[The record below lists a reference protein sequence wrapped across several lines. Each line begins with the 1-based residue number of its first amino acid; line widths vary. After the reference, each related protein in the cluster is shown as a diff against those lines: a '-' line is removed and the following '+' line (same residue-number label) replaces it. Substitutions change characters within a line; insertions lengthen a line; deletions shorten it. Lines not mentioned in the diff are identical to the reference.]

1 MSSVGAQSDTPEL
14 KTTSFGAQSNP
25 CDFLVDLFKDAEM
38 IVVGCCGLA
47 DETATIWRS
56 SAIPYMNKIARV
68 LPEFAVTA

>member
-38 IVVGCCGLA
+38 IAAPLA
-47 DETATIWRS
+47 GIRGRE
-56 SAIPYMNKIARV
+56 
-68 LPEFAVTA
+68 